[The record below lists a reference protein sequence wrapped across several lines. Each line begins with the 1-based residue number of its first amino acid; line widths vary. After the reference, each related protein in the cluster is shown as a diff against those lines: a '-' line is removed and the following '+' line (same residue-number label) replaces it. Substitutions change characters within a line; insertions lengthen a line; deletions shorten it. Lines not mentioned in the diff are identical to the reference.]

1 MMKKADNLGIRLF
14 SVALAAGAT
23 LAAVPVSA
31 QKADNRSAEIEEVI
45 VTAQKVEESLQDT
58 PVSVSAFGAD
68 ELMQIGVS
76 EAKDVANFTPGLT
89 MRKQSSSQ
97 DNYAVGIRSVSSG
110 ETALAIDPT
119 VGIYQ
124 DGVYIARST
133 GAAFDIVDLQ
143 RIEVLRGPQ
152 GTLFGRNTIGGAI
165 NIITAKP
172 KGEFA
177 FKQALT
183 YAARNKRVYHT
194 TVDTPAVGNVAAKF
208 SVRTSKHDGQY
219 ESVYTGN
226 TLGSGEAQAFRA
238 AFNWVPRED
247 LSVDYIYDKSDRESN
262 SATTQLGH
270 VRSTYASPSSPTFG
284 GAYYV
289 AAAAGADPERRGK
302 LFMTNDS
309 GDETASDIDGHAVT
323 VSWDWLENSTV
334 KSISSYREWDSLS
347 RATQFGSFPVT
358 FGTMFD
364 LSGRFGAAFTPVPG
378 GTLIPIFSAQRVSS
392 QQQWS
397 QEFQVT
403 GTFMDEKLRYN
414 VGLYYFE
421 EQADETNP
429 QAFVLPTCVAASSV
443 CTPGNAAFNAG
454 LIGTSVF
461 IGQPFF
467 AYGTD
472 NSSAALYGQ
481 FTYNVIPDLDVTLGY
496 RYTRDEK
503 ETTLTNTLNGATT
516 PSTVTDDDS
525 WSNFNPSLIVDYRFN
540 EEVSSYFK
548 VSTGYRS
555 GGYNVRA
562 STTADFR
569 TPFDEEN
576 IISYEVGVK
585 SDLLDRKL
593 RLNASV
599 FHTEY
604 EDRQVAQFTAGSGG
618 ASTNIVNAGENTV
631 DGFELEALYMP
642 FIGARVI
649 ATYAYLDVDN
659 EEFITTKV
667 NPVTGF
673 PVGTSNVD
681 IAGNG
686 ALDNVYAPQHDAS
699 LALEYTFAP
708 REWGQ
713 LTLRVDTTYT
723 DEISFHPQL
732 NLFDESDD
740 HQLVNAR
747 ATLTD
752 IPVFKEGN
760 VTIAAWGKN
769 LENKEYRDF
778 GIDFGQLGFAV
789 NNYGELRS
797 WGLDFIYEYNR

>member
-1 MMKKADNLGIRLF
+1 MRKKADNLGIRLF
-14 SVALAAGAT
+14 SAALAAGAT
-23 LAAVPVSA
+23 LAAGPVSA
-31 QKADNRSAEIEEVI
+31 QKVDNRSTEIEEVI

-58 PVSVSAFGAD
+58 PVSVSAFGSE

-165 NIITAKP
+165 NIVTAKP

-183 YAARNKRVYHT
+183 YAARDKRVYHT
-194 TVDTPAVGNVAAKF
+194 TVDTPAMGNVAAKF
-208 SVRTSKHDGQY
+208 SVRTSKHDGQH
-219 ESVYTGN
+219 ESVYTGE
-226 TLGSGEAQAFRA
+226 TLGSGEAQAFRVA
-238 AFNWVPRED
+238 LNWVPRED
-247 LSVDYIYDKSDRESN
+247 MSVDYVYDKSDRESN
-262 SATTQLGH
+262 TATTQLSH
-270 VRSTYASPSSPTFG
+270 VRATYANPASPTFG

-289 AAAAGADPERRGK
+289 AAAAGADSERRGK

-309 GDETASDIDGHAVT
+309 VDETASDIDGHAVT
-323 VSWDWLENSTV
+323 FSWDWLENSTV
-334 KSISSYREWDSLS
+334 KSITSYREWDSLS
-347 RATQFGSFPVT
+347 RATEFGSFPVT

-364 LSGRFGAAFTPVPG
+364 LSGRFGPAFTPIPG

-403 GTFMDEKLRYN
+403 GTLMDDKLSYI

-429 QAFVLPTCVAASSV
+429 QAFVLPTCVAA
-443 CTPGNAAFNAG
+443 AAACANPTFV
-454 LIGTSVF
+454 GTSVL
-461 IGQPFF
+461 IGLPFF

-472 NSSAALYGQ
+472 NSSSALYGQ
-481 FTYNVIPDLDVTLGY
+481 FTYNLMPDLDVTLGY
-496 RYTRDEK
+496 RYTKDEK
-503 ETTLTNTLNGATT
+503 ETTLTNTLDGATT
-516 PSTVTDDDS
+516 PSTVVDDDS

-540 EEVSSYFK
+540 DELSSYFR

-562 STTADFR
+562 STTSAFR

-576 IISYEVGVK
+576 ILSYEVGVK

-599 FHTEY
+599 YHTEY

-649 ATYAYLDVDN
+649 ATYAYIDVDN
-659 EEFITTKV
+659 EEFITSKV

-673 PVGTSNVD
+673 PTGNTNVD

-686 ALDNVYAPQHDAS
+686 ALDNVYAPQHSGS

-708 REWGQ
+708 KDWGQ

-740 HQLVNAR
+740 HHLVNAR

-752 IPVFKEGN
+752 IPLFKEGN

-778 GIDFGQLGFAV
+778 GIDFGLLGFAV

>member
-1 MMKKADNLGIRLF
+1 MMKKVDNLSLRLF
-14 SVALAAGAT
+14 SAALVAGVT
-23 LAAVPVSA
+23 LAAIPASA
-31 QKADNRSAEIEEVI
+31 QKADSRTTEIEEVI
-45 VTAQKVEESLQDT
+45 VTAQKIKESLQDT
-58 PVSVSAFGAD
+58 PVSVSAFGTE
-68 ELMQIGVS
+68 ELMQMGVS
-76 EAKDVANFTPGLT
+76 EARDVANFTPGLT

-97 DNYAVGIRSVSSG
+97 DNYAIGIRSVASG

-177 FKQALT
+177 FRQAVT
-183 YAARNKRVYHT
+183 YAARDKRAYHT
-194 TVDTPAVGNVAAKF
+194 TVDTPAMGNVAAKF
-208 SVRTSKHDGQY
+208 SMRTSKHDGQH
-219 ESVYTGN
+219 ESVYTGQ
-226 TLGSGEAQAFRA
+226 TLGNGEAQAFRMA
-238 AFNWVPRED
+238 LNWVPRED
-247 LSVDYIYDKSDRESN
+247 LSVGYVYDKSDRESN
-262 SATTQLGH
+262 SATTQLSH
-270 VRSTYASPSSPTFG
+270 VRATYANPASPAFG

-289 AAAAGADPERRGK
+289 AAAAGASAERQGK

-309 GDETASDIDGHAVT
+309 ADETASDIDGHAVT
-323 VSWDWLENSTV
+323 FSWDWLENSTV
-334 KSISSYREWDSLS
+334 KSITSYREWDSLS

-364 LSGRFGAAFTPVPG
+364 LSGRFGPVFTPVPG
-378 GTLIPIFSAQRVSS
+378 GTLLPIFAAQRVSS

-397 QEFQVT
+397 QEFQVS
-403 GTFMDEKLRYN
+403 GTLMDEKLRYIT
-414 VGLYYFE
+414 GLYYFE

-429 QAFVLPTCVAASSV
+429 QSFILPTCVAAAMACLNPALV
-443 CTPGNAAFNAG
+443 
-454 LIGTSVF
+454 GTSVL
-461 IGQPFF
+461 IGRPDF

-472 NSSAALYGQ
+472 NKSAAIFGQ
-481 FTYNVIPDLDVTLGY
+481 FTYSVIPDLDVTLGY

-503 ETTLTNTLNGATT
+503 ETTLTNSLDAPPGGAG
-516 PSTVTDDDS
+516 TVKTISDDDS
-525 WSNFNPSLIVDYRFN
+525 WANFNPSFTVDYRFN
-540 EEVSSYFK
+540 EELNTYFK

-562 STTADFR
+562 STTSDFR
-569 TPFDEEN
+569 KPFDEEN
-576 IISYEVGVK
+576 IVSYEVGIK

-593 RLNASV
+593 RLNGSV
-599 FHTEY
+599 YHTEY

-618 ASTNIVNAGENTV
+618 ASTNIVNAGENMV
-631 DGFELEALYMP
+631 DGVELEALYMP

-649 ATYAYLDVDN
+649 ATYAYIDVDN

-667 NPVTGF
+667 DPATGF

-686 ALDNVYAPQHDAS
+686 ALDNVYAPQHAAS
-699 LALEYTFAP
+699 LAVEYTFAP
-708 REWGQ
+708 KEWGQ
-713 LTLRVDTTYT
+713 LTLRVDSTYT

-732 NLFDESDD
+732 NLFDESNEY
-740 HQLVNAR
+740 QLLNAR
-747 ATLTD
+747 VTLTE
-752 IPVFKEGN
+752 IPVFNEGN
-760 VTIAAWGKN
+760 VTIAAWAKN

>member
-1 MMKKADNLGIRLF
+1 MMKKADTLGIRLV
-14 SVALAAGAT
+14 SAALAAGVT
-23 LAAVPVSA
+23 LTAVPASA
-31 QKADNRSAEIEEVI
+31 QKADNRKNEIEEVI
-45 VTAQKVEESLQDT
+45 VTAQKIEESLQDT
-58 PVSVSAFGAD
+58 PVSVSAFGTE
-68 ELMQIGVS
+68 ELMQMGVS

-89 MRKQSSSQ
+89 MRKQSASQ
-97 DNYAVGIRSVSSG
+97 DNYAIGIRSVASG

-152 GTLFGRNTIGGAI
+152 GALFGRNTIGGAI

-177 FKQALT
+177 FKQAIT
-183 YAARNKRVYHT
+183 YAARDNRSYHT
-194 TVDTPAVGNVAAKF
+194 TVDTPAYGNVAGKF
-208 SVRTSKHDGQY
+208 SVRTSKHDGQH

-226 TLGSGEAQAFRA
+226 TLGNGEAQAFRMA
-238 AFNWVPRED
+238 LNWVPSEKI
-247 LSVDYIYDKSDRESN
+247 SADYVYDKSDRESN
-262 SATTQLGH
+262 SATTQLSH
-270 VRSTYASPSSPTFG
+270 VRSTYASPSSPTYG
-284 GAYYV
+284 GAYYL
-289 AAAAGADPERRGK
+289 AAAAAASPERQGK
-302 LFMTNDS
+302 LFMTSDNA
-309 GDETASDIDGHAVT
+309 DETASDIDGHALT

-334 KSISSYREWDSLS
+334 KSITSYREWDSLS
-347 RATQFGSFPVT
+347 RDTQFGSFPVT

-364 LSGRFGAAFTPVPG
+364 LSGQYGPLFSPIPG
-378 GTLIPIFSAQRVSS
+378 GTLIPIFAAKRTSS

-397 QEFQVT
+397 QEFQVV
-403 GTFMDEKLRYN
+403 GTLMEEKLRYN

-421 EQADETNP
+421 EQADEKNP
-429 QAFVLPTCVAASSV
+429 QSFVLPTCVAA
-443 CTPGNAAFNAG
+443 AAACANPALVG
-454 LIGTSVF
+454 SSVF
-461 IGQPFF
+461 ISRPDF

-472 NSSAALYGQ
+472 NKSSAVYGQ
-481 FTYNVIPDLDVTLGY
+481 FTYNLIPDLDITLGY

-503 ETTLTNTLNGATT
+503 KTTLRNSLDSPATVKT
-516 PSTVTDDDS
+516 IDDSDS
-525 WSNFNPSLIVDYRFN
+525 WSKFNPSFIVDYRFN

-548 VSTGYRS
+548 VATGYRS

-562 STTADFR
+562 STSADFR

-576 IISYEVGVK
+576 IVSYEIGVK

-593 RLNASV
+593 RLNGSV
-599 FHTEY
+599 YHTEY
-604 EDRQVAQFTAGSGG
+604 KDRQVAQFTAGSGG
-618 ASTNIVNAGENTV
+618 ASTNIVNAGENVV
-631 DGFELEALYMP
+631 DGLELEALYMP

-649 ATYAYLDVDN
+649 ATYAYIDVDN

-686 ALDNVYAPQHDAS
+686 ALDNTYAPQHAAS

-708 REWGQ
+708 KDWGQ
-713 LTLRVDTTYT
+713 LTLRVDSTFT

-732 NLFDESDD
+732 NLYDESNEY
-740 HQLVNAR
+740 QLFNAR

-760 VTIAAWGKN
+760 VTIVAWGKN

-797 WGLDFIYEYNR
+797 WGVDFIYEYNR